1 MRAAIWLI
9 GLFAIAVA
17 AALFAGS
24 NQGSVTLYWPPYR
37 IDFSLNM
44 VVVLLLLGFV
54 VLYGA
59 LRGISVMFELPK
71 QAKRWR
77 VQQKERAMHGAAL
90 DAVTQL
96 QAGRFVR
103 ARKAALSALAQEKA
117 LHDTGE
123 AMPHGLQLR
132 VLSHVLAAESS
143 HALQDQTQRDR
154 HWDLAMQEAASPDA
168 RHLPELRE
176 GTQLRAAQW
185 ALDDHDAHAVLDNLA
200 QLPQGAARRTLALR
214 LKLKAAR
221 QLQQALPALD
231 TARLLA
237 KHRAFSAAAAQSIVK
252 GLAMELINDAHDPEQ
267 LMQAWRSLDVAE
279 RAMPEVGI
287 HAARRLHTLAG
298 SPAQMREWL
307 LPAWE
312 RFTGGSKSLPS
323 LQTER
328 LVRVL
333 EDSML
338 NLDGEW
344 LARIENA
351 QRKRPHDE
359 HLQYLA
365 GCACLERQL
374 WGKAQQWLQQAAPA
388 LQDTELRRRAW
399 HHLARLA
406 EHRGDDA
413 AAAQAWKQAALSVLP
428 SIAIDKNNSR

>member
-1 MRAAIWLI
+1 MRAALWLI

-37 IDFSLNM
+37 IDLSLNM
-44 VVVLLLLGFV
+44 VAVLLLLSFLL
-54 VLYGA
+54 LYGA
-59 LRGISVMFELPK
+59 LRGISVMFELPQ
-71 QAKRWR
+71 QARRWR

-117 LHDTGE
+117 LHESGE
-123 AMPHGLQLR
+123 DMPHGLQLR

-143 HALQDQTQRDR
+143 HALQDHSQRDQ
-154 HWDLAMQEAASPDA
+154 HWEQAMQEAASADA
-168 RHLPELRE
+168 KRLPELRE
-176 GTQLRAAQW
+176 GTQLLAAQW
-185 ALDDHDAHAVLDNLA
+185 ALDDHNAHAALDHLA

-221 QLQQALPALD
+221 QLQQALTALD

-237 KHRAFSAAAAQSIVK
+237 KHRAFSAAAGQSIIK
-252 GLAMELINDAHDPEQ
+252 GLATELINDAHDPDQ
-267 LMQAWRSLDVAE
+267 LQQAWRSLDNNE
-279 RAMPEVGI
+279 RSMPEIGI
-287 HAARRLHTLAG
+287 HAARRLRQLGG
-298 SPAQMREWL
+298 SPAQMRDWL

-312 RFTGGSKSLPS
+312 RFTAGSKGLPS

-333 EDSML
+333 EDSL
-338 NLDGEW
+338 EELDADW
-344 LARIENA
+344 LARIEAA
-351 QRKRPHDE
+351 QRQRPHDE
-359 HLQYLA
+359 YLQYLA

-374 WGKAQQWLQQAAPA
+374 WGKAQQLLTQATKGLQNDPA
-388 LQDTELRRRAW
+388 LLRNAWRALARIAETRQDT
-399 HHLARLA
+399 
-406 EHRGDDA
+406 
-413 AAAQAWKQAALSVLP
+413 AQASAAWKQAALVE
-428 SIAIDKNNSR
+428 

>member
-1 MRAAIWLI
+1 MRAALWLI
-9 GLFAIAVA
+9 ALFAVAVA

-44 VVVLLLLGFV
+44 VVGLLLLGFAL
-54 VLYGA
+54 LYAA
-59 LRGISVMFELPK
+59 LRAISVMFELPR

-103 ARKAALSALAQEKA
+103 SRKAALSALAQEKA
-117 LHDTGE
+117 LHDAGE
-123 AMPHGLQLR
+123 EIPHGLQLR
-132 VLSHVLAAESS
+132 VLAHVLAAESS
-143 HALQDQTQRDR
+143 HALQDQTQRDE
-154 HWDLAMQEAASPDA
+154 HWELAMQDALGPDA
-168 RHLPELRE
+168 KRLPELRE
-176 GTQLRAAQW
+176 GTQLLAAQW
-185 ALDDHDAHAVLDNLA
+185 ALDDHNAHAALDHLA

-221 QLQQALPALD
+221 QLQQSLAALD

-237 KHRAFSAAAAQSIVK
+237 KHRAFSASAAQSIIK
-252 GLAMELINDAHDPEQ
+252 GLAAELINDAHDPDQ
-267 LMQAWRSLDVAE
+267 LMQAWRSLDSSE
-279 RAMPEVGI
+279 RAMPDVGI
-287 HAARRLHTLAG
+287 HAARRLSLLGG

-312 RFTGGSKSLPS
+312 RFTNSTMGLPS
-323 LQTER
+323 LQSER

-333 EDSML
+333 EDSL
-338 NLDGEW
+338 GDLDATW
-344 LARIENA
+344 LARIEAA
-351 QRKRPHDE
+351 QQRRPHDE

-365 GCACLERQL
+365 GCACLQRQL

-388 LQDTELRRRAW
+388 LHDETLRRRAW
-399 HHLARLA
+399 QHLAQLA
-406 EHRGDDA
+406 EQRSDTA
-413 AAAQAWKQAALSVLP
+413 AAAHAWKQAALVGT
-428 SIAIDKNNSR
+428 A

>member
-1 MRAAIWLI
+1 MRAALWLI

-37 IDFSLNM
+37 IDLSLNM
-44 VVVLLLLGFV
+44 VAVLLLLSFLL
-54 VLYGA
+54 LYGA
-59 LRGISVMFELPK
+59 LRGISVMFELPQ
-71 QAKRWR
+71 QARRWR

-117 LHDTGE
+117 LHESGE
-123 AMPHGLQLR
+123 DMPHGLQLR

-143 HALQDQTQRDR
+143 HALQDHSQRDQ
-154 HWDLAMQEAASPDA
+154 HWEQAMQEAASADA
-168 RHLPELRE
+168 KRLPELRE
-176 GTQLRAAQW
+176 GTQLLAAQW
-185 ALDDHDAHAVLDNLA
+185 ALDDHNAHAALDHLA

-221 QLQQALPALD
+221 QLQQALTALD

-237 KHRAFSAAAAQSIVK
+237 KHRAFSAAAGQSIIK
-252 GLAMELINDAHDPEQ
+252 GLETELINDAHDPDQ
-267 LMQAWRSLDVAE
+267 LQQAWRSLDNNE
-279 RAMPEVGI
+279 RSMPEIGI
-287 HAARRLHTLAG
+287 HAARRLRQLGG
-298 SPAQMREWL
+298 SPAQMRDWL

-312 RFTGGSKSLPS
+312 RFTAGSKGLPS

-333 EDSML
+333 EDSL
-338 NLDGEW
+338 EELDADW
-344 LARIENA
+344 LARIEAA
-351 QRKRPHDE
+351 QRQRPHDE
-359 HLQYLA
+359 YLQYLA

-374 WGKAQQWLQQAAPA
+374 WGKAQQWLQQAAPS
-388 LQDTELRRRAW
+388 LHDPLLRSRAW
-399 HHLARLA
+399 QHLAHLA
-406 EHRGDDA
+406 EARGDES
-413 AAAQAWKQAALSVLP
+413 AAAQAWKQAAL
-428 SIAIDKNNSR
+428 AGAGG

>member
-1 MRAAIWLI
+1 MRAALWLI

-37 IDFSLNM
+37 IDLSLNM
-44 VVVLLLLGFV
+44 VAVLLLLSFLL
-54 VLYGA
+54 LYGA
-59 LRGISVMFELPK
+59 LRGISVMFELPQ
-71 QAKRWR
+71 QARRWR

-117 LHDTGE
+117 LHESGE
-123 AMPHGLQLR
+123 DMPHGLQLR

-143 HALQDQTQRDR
+143 HALQDHSQRDQ
-154 HWDLAMQEAASPDA
+154 HWEQAMQEAASADA
-168 RHLPELRE
+168 KRLPELRE
-176 GTQLRAAQW
+176 GTQLLAAQW
-185 ALDDHDAHAVLDNLA
+185 ALDDHNAHAALDHLA

-221 QLQQALPALD
+221 QLQQALTALD

-237 KHRAFSAAAAQSIVK
+237 KHRAFSAAAGQSIIK
-252 GLAMELINDAHDPEQ
+252 GLATELINDAHDPDQ
-267 LMQAWRSLDVAE
+267 LQQAWRSLDNNE
-279 RAMPEVGI
+279 RSMPEIGI
-287 HAARRLHTLAG
+287 HAARRLRQLGG
-298 SPAQMREWL
+298 SPAQMRDWL

-312 RFTGGSKSLPS
+312 RFTAGSKGLPS

-333 EDSML
+333 EDSL
-338 NLDGEW
+338 EELDADW
-344 LARIENA
+344 LARIEAA
-351 QRKRPHDE
+351 QRQRPHDE
-359 HLQYLA
+359 YLQYLA

-374 WGKAQQWLQQAAPA
+374 WGKAQQWLQQAAPS
-388 LQDTELRRRAW
+388 LHDPLLRSRAW
-399 HHLARLA
+399 QHLAHLA
-406 EHRGDDA
+406 EARGDES
-413 AAAQAWKQAALSVLP
+413 AAAQAWKQAAL
-428 SIAIDKNNSR
+428 AGAGG

>member
-1 MRAAIWLI
+1 MRAALWLI
-9 GLFAIAVA
+9 ALFAVAVA

-44 VVVLLLLGFV
+44 VVGLLLLGFAL
-54 VLYGA
+54 LYAA
-59 LRGISVMFELPK
+59 LRAISVMFELPR

-103 ARKAALSALAQEKA
+103 SRKAALSALAQEKA
-117 LHDTGE
+117 LHDAGE
-123 AMPHGLQLR
+123 EIPHGLQLR
-132 VLSHVLAAESS
+132 VLAHVLAAESS
-143 HALQDQTQRDR
+143 HALQDQTQRDE
-154 HWDLAMQEAASPDA
+154 HWELAMQDALGPDA
-168 RHLPELRE
+168 KRLPELRE
-176 GTQLRAAQW
+176 GTQLLAAQW
-185 ALDDHDAHAVLDNLA
+185 ALDDHNAHAALDHLA

-221 QLQQALPALD
+221 QLQQSLAALD

-237 KHRAFSAAAAQSIVK
+237 KHRAFSASAAQSIIQ
-252 GLAMELINDAHDPEQ
+252 GLAAELINDAHDPDQ
-267 LMQAWRSLDVAE
+267 LMQAWRSLDNSE
-279 RAMPEVGI
+279 RAMPDVGI
-287 HAARRLHTLAG
+287 HAARRLSLLGG

-312 RFTGGSKSLPS
+312 RFTNSTMGLPS
-323 LQTER
+323 LQSER

-333 EDSML
+333 EDSL
-338 NLDGEW
+338 GDLDATW
-344 LARIENA
+344 LARIEAA
-351 QRKRPHDE
+351 QQRRPHDE

-365 GCACLERQL
+365 GCACLQRQL

-388 LQDTELRRRAW
+388 LHDETLRRRAW
-399 HHLARLA
+399 QHLAQLA
-406 EHRGDDA
+406 EQRSDTA
-413 AAAQAWKQAALSVLP
+413 AAAHAWKQAAQVGT
-428 SIAIDKNNSR
+428 A

>member
-54 VLYGA
+54 LLYGA

-143 HALQDQTQRDR
+143 HALQDQTQRDH
-154 HWDLAMQEAASPDA
+154 HWDLAMQEAASVDA
-168 RHLPELRE
+168 KHLPELRE

-185 ALDDHDAHAVLDNLA
+185 ALDDHDAHAALDNLA

-214 LKLKAAR
+214 LKLKATR

-237 KHRAFSAAAAQSIVK
+237 KHRAFSAAAAQSIIK

-267 LMQAWRSLDVAE
+267 LMQAWRSLDAGE
-279 RAMPEVGI
+279 RAMPELGI

-333 EDSML
+333 EDSMQD
-338 NLDGEW
+338 LDGEW

-365 GCACLERQL
+365 GCACLEHQL

-388 LQDTELRRRAW
+388 LQDAELRRRAW

-406 EHRGDDA
+406 EHRSDEA
-413 AAAQAWKQAALSVLP
+413 AAAQAWKQAALSVLQ
-428 SIAIDKNNSR
+428 

>member
-1 MRAAIWLI
+1 MRAALWLI
-9 GLFAIAVA
+9 ALFAVAVA

-44 VVVLLLLGFV
+44 VVGLLLLGFAL
-54 VLYGA
+54 LYAA
-59 LRGISVMFELPK
+59 LRAISVMFELPR

-103 ARKAALSALAQEKA
+103 SRKAALSALAQEKA
-117 LHDTGE
+117 LHDAGE
-123 AMPHGLQLR
+123 EIPHGLQLR
-132 VLSHVLAAESS
+132 VLAHVLAAESS
-143 HALQDQTQRDR
+143 HALQDQTQRDE
-154 HWDLAMQEAASPDA
+154 HWELAMQDALGPDA
-168 RHLPELRE
+168 KRLPELRE
-176 GTQLRAAQW
+176 GTQLLAAQW
-185 ALDDHDAHAVLDNLA
+185 ALDDHNAHAALDHLA

-221 QLQQALPALD
+221 QLQQSLAALD

-237 KHRAFSAAAAQSIVK
+237 KHRAFSASAAQSIIK
-252 GLAMELINDAHDPEQ
+252 GLAAELINDAHDPDQ
-267 LMQAWRSLDVAE
+267 LMQAWRSLDSSE
-279 RAMPEVGI
+279 RAMPDVGI
-287 HAARRLHTLAG
+287 HAARRLSLLGG

-312 RFTGGSKSLPS
+312 RFTNSTMSLPS
-323 LQTER
+323 LQSER

-333 EDSML
+333 EDSL
-338 NLDGEW
+338 GDLDATW
-344 LARIENA
+344 LARIEAA
-351 QRKRPHDE
+351 QQRRPHDE

-365 GCACLERQL
+365 GCACLQSQL

-388 LQDTELRRRAW
+388 LHDETLRRRAW
-399 HHLARLA
+399 QHLAQLA
-406 EHRGDDA
+406 EQRSDTA
-413 AAAQAWKQAALSVLP
+413 AAAHAWKQAALVGT
-428 SIAIDKNNSR
+428 A

>member
-1 MRAAIWLI
+1 MRAALWLI

-44 VVVLLLLGFV
+44 VVALLLLSFL

-59 LRGISVMFELPK
+59 LRGISAMFELPK

-117 LHDTGE
+117 LHEAGE
-123 AMPHGLQLR
+123 DMPHGLQLR

-143 HALQDQTQRDR
+143 HALQDQAQRDQ
-154 HWDLAMQEAASPDA
+154 HWELAMQEAASADA
-168 RHLPELRE
+168 KRLPELRE
-176 GTQLRAAQW
+176 GTQLLAAQW
-185 ALDDHDAHAVLDNLA
+185 ALDDHNAHAALDHLA

-221 QLQQALPALD
+221 QLQQALAALD

-237 KHRAFSAAAAQSIVK
+237 KHRAFSAAAAQSIIK
-252 GLAMELINDAHDPEQ
+252 GLAMELINDAHDPDQ
-267 LMQAWRSLDVAE
+267 LMQAWKSLDNNE

-287 HAARRLHTLAG
+287 HAARRLHSLGG
-298 SPAQMREWL
+298 SPAQMRDWL

-312 RFTGGSKSLPS
+312 RFTGSSKGLPS
-323 LQTER
+323 LHTER

-333 EDSML
+333 EDSL
-338 NLDGEW
+338 QDLDADW
-344 LARIENA
+344 LARIETA
-351 QRKRPHDE
+351 QTKRPHDE
-359 HLQYLA
+359 YLQYLA

-374 WGKAQQWLQQAAPA
+374 WGKAQQWLQQAAPS
-388 LQDTELRRRAW
+388 LHDHELRRRAW

-406 EHRGDDA
+406 EHRGDEA
-413 AAAQAWKQAALSVLP
+413 TASQAWKQAALAGEPLH
-428 SIAIDKNNSR
+428 

>member
-1 MRAAIWLI
+1 MRAALWLI

-37 IDFSLNM
+37 IDLSLNM
-44 VVVLLLLGFV
+44 VAVLLLLSFLL
-54 VLYGA
+54 LYGA
-59 LRGISVMFELPK
+59 LRGISVMFELPQ
-71 QAKRWR
+71 QARRWR

-117 LHDTGE
+117 LHESGE
-123 AMPHGLQLR
+123 DMPHGLQLR

-143 HALQDQTQRDR
+143 HALQDHSQRDQ
-154 HWDLAMQEAASPDA
+154 HWEQAMQEAASADA
-168 RHLPELRE
+168 KRLPELRE
-176 GTQLRAAQW
+176 GTQLLAAQW
-185 ALDDHDAHAVLDNLA
+185 ALDDHNAHAALDHLA

-221 QLQQALPALD
+221 QLQQALTALD

-237 KHRAFSAAAAQSIVK
+237 KHRAFSAAAGQSIIK
-252 GLAMELINDAHDPEQ
+252 GLATELINDAHDPDQ
-267 LMQAWRSLDVAE
+267 LQQAWRSLDNNE
-279 RAMPEVGI
+279 RSMPEIGI
-287 HAARRLHTLAG
+287 HAARRLRQLGG
-298 SPAQMREWL
+298 SPAQMRDWL

-312 RFTGGSKSLPS
+312 RFTAGSKGLPS

-333 EDSML
+333 EDSL
-338 NLDGEW
+338 EELDADW
-344 LARIENA
+344 LARIEAA
-351 QRKRPHDE
+351 QRQRPHDE
-359 HLQYLA
+359 YLQYLA

-374 WGKAQQWLQQAAPA
+374 WGKAQQWLQQAAPS
-388 LQDTELRRRAW
+388 LHDPLLRSGAW
-399 HHLARLA
+399 QHLAHLA
-406 EHRGDDA
+406 EARGDES
-413 AAAQAWKQAALSVLP
+413 AAAQAWKQAAL
-428 SIAIDKNNSR
+428 AGAGG